1 MYYDNYESY
10 SEVTRQALTASI
22 LQSVEANLSDVNKQM
37 KRLYDD
43 LAEARELNAEQAAE
57 IRRKDEVIEGL
68 RNEKNTTV
76 DGVLREQCA
85 VPIDLLLR
93 YAKVECT
100 SWAEAKVIYDFL
112 VDYAE
117 GNRDIKQKAKAIKT
131 YHTRKTNAE
140 RGKTE
145 YHYAAGAI
153 HNDGRKMLSVAYEI
167 DEENDALKLIS

>member
-1 MYYDNYESY
+1 MYYDNYETLSQK
-10 SEVTRQALTASI
+10 SEQGLKTAI
-22 LQSVEANLSDVNKQM
+22 QQCMEDYLSDVKTQM

-43 LAEARELNAEQAAE
+43 LTEARELNAEQAAE
-57 IRRKDEVIEGL
+57 IERKDEVIEGL
-68 RNEKNTTV
+68 RNEKNATV
-76 DGVLREQCA
+76 DGVLRQQCA
-85 VPIDLLLR
+85 VPIDQLLR

-112 VDYAE
+112 VDYAD
-117 GNRDIKQKAKAIKT
+117 GNRDIKQKAKAIKA

-153 HNDGRKMLSVAYEI
+153 HNDSRKMLSVAYEI